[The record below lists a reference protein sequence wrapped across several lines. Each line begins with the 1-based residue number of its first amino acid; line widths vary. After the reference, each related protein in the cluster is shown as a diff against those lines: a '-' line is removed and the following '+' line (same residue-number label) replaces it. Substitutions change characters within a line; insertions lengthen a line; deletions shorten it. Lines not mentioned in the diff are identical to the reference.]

1 MKNRI
6 NLQRFK
12 NTIGLTSPSA
22 SAAEHEDSII
32 DGEQQPSTTT
42 TSATTTTTTTNS
54 TMTGANHSSLSNR
67 RTIGYHHHH
76 VSDFP
81 SDDDQISPSLTA
93 SPPILNYQVGSNG
106 LPINYNSE
114 YFRRTTI
121 GQQGDDHDGE
131 YYGSSSSPSPSTF
144 RQSRRLTED
153 YQKVK
158 KPSQKKKKKNLFASS
173 AEVFPNAW
181 NDVFDD
187 DEEIDEETEFINPL
201 FKHSDH
207 GGIHRSSEIEVI
219 SVTSQQSTLSQSL
232 LEIKT
237 KLEQDLEKEYISKK
251 TILENELKTALEQ
264 EKNLEQDC
272 KIVKEEIEMLTSK
285 LHTEKGKWAETTLHR
300 IKLEKSTKPVTL
312 NVGGKRMK
320 ASLSVLMDTT
330 RDPNSVIAKMF
341 NGEFPLRIC
350 SDGSYFID
358 CEESMFKLVLHWL
371 RYGKLNIDCEVTK
384 ERLSHVAEYFGL
396 DRLKAIL
403 KDEIYITNCESN
415 SSELRIDTDSNISQ
429 AEFSHLVSVSKYQK
443 KPLVITKTDLT
454 QLQFDN
460 MTFTDAEI
468 VDCNLSGLDIR
479 GTHFKGC
486 SFKSCDFSST
496 KFKTCNFASC
506 DFSQSNFSKAEF
518 LNSTLSHSKLTRCHI
533 DKATFKNTKFD
544 GTDLTQVALSSGYI
558 INQCSFSGS
567 TFNEETLRNASSLKG
582 NNFSKCSLIGFNL
595 SNLDFSECD
604 FSHAN
609 LSNCNFSKT
618 KLYQC
623 NLSHANL
630 TYCKLDGCSLKKT
643 DLTGA
648 ILFGCDLKT
657 VSYDGFNISGCKL
670 NGALFDV
677 HTFHASESVTGID
690 FRGCNLDGF
699 DFSDLDLSNS
709 YFEGTKLDDTNF
721 MNCNLT
727 NATFVNCDLRNANL
741 HNSNITFCNFNKCKL
756 HN

>member
-1 MKNRI
+1 MKKRI

-12 NTIGLTSPSA
+12 DTIGLASPST
-22 SAAEHEDSII
+22 SAAENEAAII
-32 DGEQQPSTTT
+32 AGEQSSNHSTTT
-42 TSATTTTTTTNS
+42 MTS
-54 TMTGANHSSLSNR
+54 SNR
-67 RTIGYHHHH
+67 RFIHSQQ

-81 SDDDQISPSLTA
+81 SEDDDQISSSSLTA
-93 SPPILNYQVGSNG
+93 SPPILNYQVGNNG
-106 LPINYNSE
+106 LPTNYNAE
-114 YFRRTTI
+114 YFRRTTTF
-121 GQQGDDHDGE
+121 GDDSNSPFGE
-131 YYGSSSSPSPSTF
+131 YYSSSNSPSPSSA
-144 RQSRRLTED
+144 QHRRLTED
-153 YQKVK
+153 FQKVK
-158 KPSQKKKKKNLFASS
+158 KPLIKKKKKNPFSSGVS
-173 AEVFPNAW
+173 AEVIANGIRAL
-181 NDVFDD
+181 NDVLDD
-187 DEEIDEETEFINPL
+187 DEEEVDEEIEFINPL
-201 FKHSDH
+201 FKHANMDQVDPN
-207 GGIHRSSEIEVI
+207 RSSECEVI
-219 SVTSQQSTLSQSL
+219 PITSQQSTLSQSL

-237 KLEQDLEKEYISKK
+237 KLEKDLETEYISKK
-251 TILENELKTALEQ
+251 TTLENELQMTLEQ
-264 EKNLEQDC
+264 EKNLDQDC
-272 KIVKEEIEMLTSK
+272 KILKEEIETLTSK

-312 NVGGKRMK
+312 NAGGKRMK
-320 ASLSVLMDTT
+320 VSLSVLMDTT
-330 RDPNSVIAKMF
+330 RDPNSVLAKMF
-341 NGEFPLRIC
+341 NGEFPLRMG

-371 RYGKLNIDCEVTK
+371 RYGKMNIDCEVTK

-403 KDEIYITNCESN
+403 KDEIYIANCDSN

-468 VDCNLSGLDIR
+468 VDCNLSGMDIR

-486 SFKSCDFSST
+486 SFKSCDFTLT
-496 KFKTCNFASC
+496 KFKSCNFASC
-506 DFSQSNFSKAEF
+506 DFSQSNFSQAEF
-518 LNSTLSHSKLTRCHI
+518 SNSTLSHAKLTRCRI
-533 DKATFKNTKFD
+533 NKATFKNTKFD

-567 TFNEETLRNASSLKG
+567 IFNEETLRHASSLKG

-609 LSNCNFSKT
+609 LSNCNFNKT
-618 KLYQC
+618 KLSQC

-630 TYCKLDGCSLKKT
+630 TYCKLEGCSLKKSN
-643 DLTGA
+643 LTSTV
-648 ILFGCDLKT
+648 LFGCDLKT

-670 NGALFDV
+670 NGALFDI

-709 YFEGTKLDDTNF
+709 YFEETKLDDTNF
-721 MNCNLT
+721 MNCTLT
-727 NATFVNCDLRNANL
+727 NSTFLNCDLRNANL
-741 HNSNITFCNFNKCKL
+741 HHANITFCNFNKCKNSPL
-756 HN
+756 SY